1 MLIYSLTNIAF
12 ARLHIGNGVWDELV
26 KNGDMGEWG
35 LKIAIFVVTSFLNDP
50 SWDVTSM
57 RRFKYIFKNILFR
70 WLPWDL
76 SKHFHE
82 GALYK
87 TFQIFKNTSQKMS
100 SCDIVRFIEISGK
113 VSEEQ
118 WIAINQGYMS
128 ISGMTF
134 AFGVFH
140 DRMVSKLFDVIL
152 NFQKQL
158 LTDVST
164 CS

>member
-1 MLIYSLTNIAF
+1 
-12 ARLHIGNGVWDELV
+12 
-26 KNGDMGEWG
+26 
-35 LKIAIFVVTSFLNDP
+35 
-50 SWDVTSM
+50 
-57 RRFKYIFKNILFR
+57 
-70 WLPWDL
+70 
-76 SKHFHE
+76 
-82 GALYK
+82 
-87 TFQIFKNTSQKMS
+87 MS